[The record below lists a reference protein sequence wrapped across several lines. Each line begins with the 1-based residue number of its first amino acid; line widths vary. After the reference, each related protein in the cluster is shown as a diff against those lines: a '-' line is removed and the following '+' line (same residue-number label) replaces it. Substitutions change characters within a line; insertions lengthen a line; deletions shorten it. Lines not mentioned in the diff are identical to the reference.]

1 MFKKKKTYV
10 ILTLIIVIIG
20 GFFYFR
26 GRKPKI
32 QYETSIAQ
40 KGNLVRTVSVTGNLE
55 SQVQAQ
61 LAFKINGRLENINF
75 DIGDKVTKGTMVA
88 NISQD
93 TLSDNLRQA
102 QAALKVQKEKYALMK
117 RRNNLYKH
125 EERQAQKAE
134 VEKAEAI
141 VAAAQKQLSKTVLY
155 APIDGTVIKR
165 NIDPGENVTANV
177 PLLTIAVT
185 ENPVIE
191 ANVPESD
198 IVNVAINQKA
208 SVTFDALSLNEKFE
222 AQVSEIDPA
231 STVIQDVVYYRIKL
245 KLTKPNNQLKVGMST
260 DIDINTAQKNN
271 VVMIPERAIQ
281 TENNQKYVKVLK
293 PDNTIKKINIQ
304 TGLSG
309 DGGMVEVTNGL
320 SSGEQVVTLIKAT

>member
-10 ILTLIIVIIG
+10 ILILIIVIIG

-40 KGNLVRTVSVTGNLE
+40 KGNLTRTVSITGNLDP
-55 SQVQAQ
+55 QVQAQ
-61 LAFKINGRLENINF
+61 LSFKISGRLENINF
-75 DIGDKVTKGTMVA
+75 DVGDKVTKGTIVA
-88 NISQD
+88 SISQD
-93 TLSDNLRQA
+93 TLSDDLRQA
-102 QAALKVQKEKYALMK
+102 QASLKVQKEKYSLMK
-117 RRNNLYKH
+117 RRSNSYKH
-125 EERQAQKAE
+125 EEKQAQKAE
-134 VEKAEAI
+134 VEKAEAA
-141 VAAAQKQLSKTVLY
+141 VAAAQKQLSETVLY

-165 NIDPGENVTANV
+165 NIDPGENVTANISI
-177 PLLTIAVT
+177 LTIAVI
-185 ENPVIE
+185 ENPIIE

-198 IVNVAINQKA
+198 IVNVAIDQKA
-208 SVTFDALSLNEKFE
+208 EVTFDALSPNEKFE

-231 STVIQDVVYYRIKL
+231 SSVIQDVVYYRIKL
-245 KLTKPNNQLKVGMST
+245 KLTKPDNQLKVGMST

-271 VVMIPERAIQ
+271 VIMIPERAVQ

-293 PDNTIKKINIQ
+293 SDNAVKKINIQ

-309 DGGMVEVTNGL
+309 DGGMVEVTSGL
-320 SSGEQVVTLIKAT
+320 SGGEQVVTLVKTT